1 VIPEPP
7 KPADDVSREDAKAQA
22 EQARLAWLEQ
32 ECRTRAVAQPSDLEQ
47 LGQQRGTAVQHALV
61 TDTGLAPERVFFA
74 RDGKVSANEQQVRL
88 ELAVK

>member
-1 VIPEPP
+1 MQVGKDGVDFI
-7 KPADDVSREDAKAQA
+7 
-22 EQARLAWLEQ
+22 LL
-32 ECRTRAVAQPSDLEQ
+32 
-47 LGQQRGTAVQHALV
+47 TAVQHALV

>member
-1 VIPEPP
+1 V
-7 KPADDVSREDAKAQA
+7 DDVSRKEAKAQA
-22 EQARLAWLEQ
+22 GQARLAWLEK
-32 ECRTRAVAQPSDLEQ
+32 ECRSRAVAEPQDLEQ